1 MTGIDDHNAR
11 GLRETLAAV
20 NECRVPLRV
29 RREALEHEADLAASA
44 ANSLA
49 KVSGL
54 LALLE
59 ELLRDRLADLEDA
72 K

>member
-1 MTGIDDHNAR
+1 MIDDLNER
-11 GLRETLAAV
+11 GLREMLAAV
-20 NECRVPLRV
+20 VECKVPLRV
-29 RREALEHEADLAASA
+29 RRDALEAEADLAASA

-54 LALLE
+54 LSVMEDDLRARLLKLE
-59 ELLRDRLADLEDA
+59 EE